1 MFSLRKSK
9 NELLLL
15 KVNVDYSPHEIAWA
29 EILHREIFE
38 DGTYFKKLDI
48 NLTKGRKPV
57 RASRDC
63 SEEKDEGFEEGL
75 SSNPYVK
82 MNQITSR
89 DYLDQLNE

>member
-1 MFSLRKSK
+1 M
-9 NELLLL
+9 
-15 KVNVDYSPHEIAWA
+15 NVDYSQHEIAWA

-48 NLTKGRKPV
+48 NLKKGRKPL

-63 SEEKDEGFEEGL
+63 SEEEEDEGFEEGL

-89 DYLDQLNE
+89 EYLDQLNE